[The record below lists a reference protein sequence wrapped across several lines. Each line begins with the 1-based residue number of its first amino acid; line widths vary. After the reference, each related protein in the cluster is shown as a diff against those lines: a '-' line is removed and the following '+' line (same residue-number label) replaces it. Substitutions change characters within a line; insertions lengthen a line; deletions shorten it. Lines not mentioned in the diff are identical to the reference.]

1 MYYSMRKKGYYMA
14 QVKFIATDLVKY
26 TALEVKD
33 PNTLYFIGNGV
44 NQIFK
49 GDQCFSGGVYETV
62 DAFPEPDTAKQNVLY
77 VHKTTG
83 EVRFYDGSA
92 FQTVV
97 LPKATTI
104 SDDSTAAELATA
116 KSVADYV
123 KDKIANLNTGA
134 LADRVTAVE
143 GKATANETA
152 IGIINGEGEGSI
164 KKAAAEAKQAA
175 IDAAAADATS
185 KANKALEDA
194 KVDSATKKTEAI
206 EAAAA
211 ETTRQVTAAKSEL
224 QANIDK
230 KADKATT
237 LEGYG
242 ITDAYTKSA
251 TDAAIASA
259 VANAHHL
266 KREIVAKL
274 PEVGSADENT
284 IYMVGTGAGSEDS
297 AYEEYM
303 LINGAFE
310 RIGTSDV
317 DLSNY
322 FTKEQVTSAINTAK
336 GEAAADAQSKA
347 NAAKEA
353 AIAAAAIDA
362 TTKADAAKNAAIAEA
377 GKKANKALEDAK
389 TYSDSLAKNYATAAQ
404 GAKADS
410 ALQAADVVEGTVNG
424 AISVKGTSVKVHG
437 LGTAAYA
444 ATDAFATAAQG
455 TKADTAVQ
463 ANDVISG
470 TANGTISVKGTD
482 VAVKGLGSAAYQNSG
497 AFDASGAAASAL
509 SEAKTY
515 ADTKKTEAVNAAA
528 ADATTKANNA
538 LASAKE
544 YANGLIEW
552 QTL

>member
-1 MYYSMRKKGYYMA
+1 MA
-14 QVKFIATDLVKY
+14 QVKFIATDLAKY
-26 TALEVKD
+26 NSLAVKD

-49 GDQCFSGGVYETV
+49 GDQCFSGGVYKTV
-62 DAFPEPDTAKQNVLY
+62 DAFPATDTAKQNVLY

-104 SDDSTAAELATA
+104 SDASTAAELATA

-123 KDKIANLNTGA
+123 KTTVANLNTGA

-143 GKATANETA
+143 GKAADNEAA
-152 IGIINGEGEGSI
+152 IGVINGEGEGSI
-164 KKAAAEAKQAA
+164 KKAVADAKKAA
-175 IDAAAADATS
+175 IDTAAADATT
-185 KANKALEDA
+185 KANKALDDA
-194 KVDSATKKTEAI
+194 KADSATKKQEAI
-206 EAAAA
+206 EAAKT
-211 ETTRQVTAAKSEL
+211 ETTNQVSAAKTAL
-224 QANIDK
+224 QAEIDK
-230 KADKATT
+230 KANKATT
-237 LEGYG
+237 LAGYG
-242 ITDAYTKSA
+242 IGDAYTKTEVDSHI
-251 TDAAIASA
+251 TSA

-266 KREIVAKL
+266 KREIVAQL
-274 PEVGSADENT
+274 PEVSSANEDT
-284 IYMVGTGAGSEDS
+284 IYMVPDSGSADAAGSNKS
-297 AYEEYM
+297 VYTEYM

-310 RIGTSDV
+310 RIGTSDT

-322 FTKEQVTSAINTAK
+322 FTKTQVTDAIDTAK
-336 GEAAADAQSKA
+336 SEAAADAQTKA
-347 NAAKEA
+347 DAAKDA
-353 AIAAAAIDA
+353 AIAAAATDA
-362 TTKADAAKNAAIAEA
+362 TTKADAAKDTAITEA
-377 GKKANKALEDAK
+377 GKKTDQALKDAK
-389 TYSDSLAKNYATAAQ
+389 AYSDGLAKNYATAEQ
-404 GAKADS
+404 GTKADT

-424 AISVKGTSVKVHG
+424 AISVKGSSVKVHG

-444 ATDAFATAAQG
+444 ATGDFATAAQG
-455 TKADTAVQ
+455 KKADTAVQ
-463 ANDVISG
+463 AADVISG

-482 VAVKGLGSAAYQNSG
+482 IAVKGLGSAAYQNSG
-497 AFDASGAAASAL
+497 AFDASGAAAGAL

-515 ADTKKTEAVNAAA
+515 ADTKKTEAIDAAA